1 MQMACT
7 AMGWVVTSLELNGQH
22 SPLGERPE
30 KSVLA
35 LLEHLAMLSLL
46 A

>member
-1 MQMACT
+1 MAYN
-7 AMGWVVTSLELNGQH
+7 AMGWTGTSLELNGQH
-22 SPLGERPE
+22 FPLGGRPE